1 MWNNN
6 NQCLASTGRPPRDS
20 VWFQIT
26 AIKQILQTGESDN
39 LGEGF
44 PVCTQFIFAI
54 LYCSP
59 LSVQEYYV

>member
-39 LGEGF
+39 LGRVSQCAF
-44 PVCTQFIFAI
+44 N
-54 LYCSP
+54 LY
-59 LSVQEYYV
+59 LLYYTVVH